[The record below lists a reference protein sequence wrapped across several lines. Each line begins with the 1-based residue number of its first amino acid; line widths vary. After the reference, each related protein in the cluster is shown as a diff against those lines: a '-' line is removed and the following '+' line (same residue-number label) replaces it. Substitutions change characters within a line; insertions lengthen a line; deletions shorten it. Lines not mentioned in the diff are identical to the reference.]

1 MGSIFSNFQFFHPYF
16 PLLCL
21 LLGGALIFVLI
32 GLFVVVRQNRILL
45 RQSIWADV
53 SEATGFGFVIFG
65 ADGRAISVNSR
76 AQEYFPF
83 LIENTTSGVSQSLS
97 FFLDFLY
104 EHAVD
109 ADDRLVTAIEKVAD
123 HGYGEGFKEV
133 VLTPKGY
140 CLAELYRGREGRT
153 FLVARDMNA
162 LYRSEEDLFLLRE
175 YSFELTEAMRVATNG
190 IAVIDCRRSNFPVL
204 FGNEAFCH
212 ILGCSELEVFGAPF
226 MGALTR
232 MFDARGCDDV
242 LYALQGHNAS
252 DLSLE
257 AALEGQDSHFFNLM
271 LTPVLSENAEKADFF
286 VAIFT
291 DTTLLK
297 AHEAESYKTQKLE
310 ALGQLAAGVAHDF
323 NNILSI
329 VDGYARLAS
338 REMGGR
344 DEVHYFEK
352 ISAASARGAAL
363 TRQMLTFSRNK
374 VVDNTVHDISK
385 ILKDQAVLINQLVD
399 ERIAFSMNFD
409 DAGGGVFVECAED
422 SITQIIMNLV
432 VNARDA
438 VREKEEKGE
447 ISLTLSSILYD
458 DLSESSREEINGRAV
473 KHYAHI
479 SVKDNGAG
487 MSQDIQDK
495 IFDPFFTTKERGKGT
510 GLGLSMV
517 YGLVRQMGGC
527 IDLWSHLGKGTRFDI
542 YLPVTEQRPDEK
554 IIAGDLSDIS
564 TIDLSGHTI
573 LVAEDEPDLLSLMA
587 GMLEQHGVRV
597 LTASNGNEALLKQ
610 EEYEGDIDLL
620 LTDIVMPELDG
631 LKLAEMFSYLRPEAR
646 VLFMSGYPASSE
658 DDVTHSFDSA
668 AYFMAK
674 PVRYEVLFQKVYTL
688 LSSNASQLAAPHW
701 ESADFVNFTKKG
713 RRVHG

>member
-226 MGALTR
+226 MG
-232 MFDARGCDDV
+232 
-242 LYALQGHNAS
+242 
-252 DLSLE
+252 
-257 AALEGQDSHFFNLM
+257 
-271 LTPVLSENAEKADFF
+271 
-286 VAIFT
+286 
-291 DTTLLK
+291 
-297 AHEAESYKTQKLE
+297 
-310 ALGQLAAGVAHDF
+310 
-323 NNILSI
+323 
-329 VDGYARLAS
+329 
-338 REMGGR
+338 
-344 DEVHYFEK
+344 
-352 ISAASARGAAL
+352 AL